1 MKALGKTD
9 EEITLTRLALLK
21 DLANKRAE
29 HFKAAQRLYK
39 KDSEEYKASQD
50 AKKKAAEDYQS
61 ALNDTANHR
70 SLHKNLWFKRRNPGS
85 KKPGNS

>member
-39 KDSEEYKASQD
+39 RTARNTRHHKTPR
-50 AKKKAAEDYQS
+50 KKRTKTTDQ
-61 ALNDTANHR
+61 R
-70 SLHKNLWFKRRNPGS
+70 
-85 KKPGNS
+85 

>member
-21 DLANKRAE
+21 DLANKARQNISKR
-29 HFKAAQRLYK
+29 HSGIYK

-50 AKKKAAEDYQS
+50 AKQKSGRRLPISAERYSEPPAQPRVR
-61 ALNDTANHR
+61 L
-70 SLHKNLWFKRRNPGS
+70 
-85 KKPGNS
+85 